1 MRIISGIKKGK
12 KLIIPDQNITRPL
25 RDSVKENIFNILKHS
40 KNFRIEFDN
49 IKVIDFFFWLR
60 LFWN

>member
-40 KNFRIEFDN
+40 KKLFRIEFD
-49 IKVIDFFFWLR
+49 KA
-60 LFWN
+60 